1 MYYPDQHNVS
11 KATNIRR
18 ECFLPE
24 GAIGKVQVTVGM
36 AVDARD
42 IVAHGAIPARHI
54 ILEGAA
60 FFGLRDPSALKDWML
75 VEVGKAVTEKQPIA
89 GRSATRGKRLLSPIN
104 GILTRVA
111 DGRIIIQEMPQLLDL
126 QAGIKGT
133 ITQVIPGRGVIIE
146 TVGAQVEG
154 MWGNGGSV
162 IATLRM
168 EPDAGI
174 ETLMSD
180 QLNLTYKGAV
190 IVTRRPLREIGL
202 EIAESQNVAGI
213 IAPSMSADLRE
224 RLLRSDLTVMLTE
237 GFGAMTMSNAVYNL
251 LSEVEG
257 RQVTLDAYTPSKWD
271 SGRPSVII
279 NIPLD
284 EKPAGS
290 NFLLALRKGMRVR
303 INREPY
309 LGQIGRV
316 IDLPKKP
323 ILLENGLR
331 VLGARIETITGQI
344 VDVPLSN
351 LEVAGR

>member
-18 ECFLPE
+18 ECALPD
-24 GAIGKVQVTVGM
+24 GAIGKIRVTVGM
-36 AVDARD
+36 LVDARD
-42 IVAHGAIPARHI
+42 VVAHGAIPSRHI
-54 ILEGAA
+54 IIEGAK
-60 FFGLRDPSALKDWML
+60 FFGLRDPAGLNELML

-104 GILTRVA
+104 GILTRVSE
-111 DGRIIIQEMPQLLDL
+111 GRIIIQEMPQLIDL
-126 QAGIKGT
+126 QAGVKGT
-133 ITQVIPGRGVIIE
+133 IAQVNAGRGVIVE
-146 TVGAQVEG
+146 AVGAQVEG

-174 ETLMSD
+174 ESLFTD

-190 IVTRRPLREIGL
+190 IVTRRTLREIGI

-224 RLLRSDLTVMLTE
+224 RLLKSELTVMLTE
-237 GFGAMTMSNAVYNL
+237 GFGAMSMSSAVFNL

-279 NIPLD
+279 NIQLE
-284 EKPAGS
+284 EKPTTG

-303 INREPY
+303 VNREPY

-316 IDLPKKP
+316 IELPKKP

-344 VDVPLSN
+344 IDVPLSN